1 MSKKTNKNDIIMSVI
16 LRGSP
21 EIKRY
26 IMRSTAPST
35 DNQTTTIQ
43 ENKNTQEH
51 VEELEK

>member
-1 MSKKTNKNDIIMSVI
+1 MSKKTNNNDNIMSVM

-35 DNQTTTIQ
+35 DNNKTTIQ
-43 ENKNTQEH
+43 ENITPNQH
-51 VEELEK
+51 IEELEK

>member
-1 MSKKTNKNDIIMSVI
+1 MSKKTNKNDIIMSVM
-16 LRGSP
+16 LGGSP

-26 IMRSTAPST
+26 IMRSTKPST

-51 VEELEK
+51 VEELGK